1 MTGYHFRQGTKHG
14 ALSKFSYSCDCF
26 WNLNW
31 PSQEFGENA
40 HPVCEC
46 FQYLES
52 LHETHP
58 HIQASLGLDNPRH
71 IVYAPTSKLFG
82 VGCVRTEPVQ
92 VGQDETVASSFKLLD
107 DTTLGGTFTISHHS
121 LFMLT
126 HFFAVLAQVDLQ
138 ADEHIMSLAVLDVTV
153 NDKLQPLFC
162 VGTTFLRNDEME
174 PSSGRI
180 LLFEPT
186 QPSPTVTQLR
196 RVASDNVSGCVYSL
210 AVIDGMLAAAI
221 NSSVS
226 LFPLNVLSRILLFVR
241 FLCIE

>member
-1 MTGYHFRQGTKHG
+1 M
-14 ALSKFSYSCDCF
+14 
-26 WNLNW
+26 
-31 PSQEFGENA
+31 
-40 HPVCEC
+40 
-46 FQYLES
+46 
-52 LHETHP
+52 
-58 HIQASLGLDNPRH
+58 
-71 IVYAPTSKLFG
+71 
-82 VGCVRTEPVQ
+82 
-92 VGQDETVASSFKLLD
+92 ASSFKLLD
-107 DTTLGGTFTISHHS
+107 DTTLSGSSTTSRYS
-121 LFMLT
+121 LSMLI
-126 HFFAVLAQVDLQ
+126 HFSAVLAQVDLQ
-138 ADEHIMSLAVLDVTV
+138 NDEHIMSLAVLNVTV

-226 LFPLNVLSRILLFVR
+226 SSEFLICCTSILTFVR